1 MSGWLAR
8 LLGVALDF
16 CVLSSGSAGNC
27 LWVRGGGVELLVD
40 AGLPLRTI
48 GARMEA
54 VGQDVRAVSAVLCTH
69 GHGDHVGGAAV
80 VARRIGAQ
88 LIGTP
93 STLAAIPFGPPAD
106 RLQPI
111 GARSSVRLGG
121 LRVTAAPTPHDAP
134 GSVCFVV
141 DDGETSLGVV
151 TDLGTHTRTLVD
163 HLSGLDALVLET
175 NHDVQRLED
184 GPYPARL
191 KRRIRS
197 DAGHLSNEQ
206 GARLLSRVLHPGL
219 QHLVLAHLS
228 EQNNEPALAR
238 AAIEPVIAGH
248 ALRLH
253 VAQQHAPGD
262 PVRLRARRGAQLGFA
277 FG

>member
-1 MSGWLAR
+1 
-8 LLGVALDF
+8 VALDF
-16 CVLSSGSAGNC
+16 CVVSSGSAGNC
-27 LWVRGGGVELLVD
+27 LWVRGGGVSLLVD

-48 GARMEA
+48 GDRLSQ

-80 VARRIGAQ
+80 VARRIGAS
-88 LIGTP
+88 LYGTP
-93 STLAAIPFGPPAD
+93 STLAAIPLEPPPD
-106 RLQPI
+106 RLRPV
-111 GARSSVRLGG
+111 GARASFRIGG
-121 LRVTAAPTPHDAP
+121 LTITSAPTPHDAP

-175 NHDVQRLED
+175 NHDLQRLED

-206 GARLLSRVLHPGL
+206 SARLLGRVVHPGL

-228 EQNNEPALAR
+228 EQNNDPALAR
-238 AAIEPVIAGH
+238 AAIEPVISGSGT
-248 ALRLH
+248 RLH
-253 VAQQHAPGD
+253 VAGQHAPGE
-262 PVRLRARRGAQLGFA
+262 PVRLQARRGAQLGFA